1 MDIGDE
7 VLLFGIIDGVS
18 DDGLA
23 HHFTEAGFNL
33 LAIAYWQK
41 AGEIARQRSANV
53 EAVNHLT
60 GGWRSCKMSSM
71 HRTKFLKKL
80 HYSLAGAMLGPN
92 PWICIIE
99 GTTSILPGLGVDRPD

>member
-1 MDIGDE
+1 MEIGDE
-7 VLLFGIIDGVS
+7 VLMFGIIDGVS
-18 DDGLA
+18 DDVLA

-53 EAVNHLT
+53 ETVNHLT
-60 GGWRSCKMSSM
+60 VGWGSWKMFPI

-80 HYSLAGAMLGPN
+80 HYRPCWGNAWSKSVDTHHRMYNKHSTGP
-92 PWICIIE
+92 
-99 GTTSILPGLGVDRPD
+99 GS